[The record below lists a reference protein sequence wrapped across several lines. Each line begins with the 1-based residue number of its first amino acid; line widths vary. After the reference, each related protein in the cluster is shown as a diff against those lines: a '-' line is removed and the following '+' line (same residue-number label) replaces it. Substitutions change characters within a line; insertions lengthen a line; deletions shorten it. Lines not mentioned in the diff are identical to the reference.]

1 MIPQTVQWA
10 GDAVQM
16 IDQTKLPHKLVMVEY
31 HDWQQVAASIT
42 DMVVRGAPAIGG
54 TAACGLAL
62 AAQQIAEGGGDFTSQ
77 FLHACDV
84 FAATRPTAVNLFWA
98 IERMKGVAASALTG
112 KEAALLIRT
121 ESEKVLLEDIQIN
134 RQLGF
139 YGQELLP
146 NPCRVQTHCNA
157 GALACVGYGTAL
169 GVFRAAREAG
179 KQIKV
184 YADETRP
191 RLQGMQLTGWEL
203 IEDGFDVTIITDN
216 MAASLQSR
224 GEIDAVVVGA
234 DRIAMNGDTANK
246 VGTFGLAIISKYHN
260 VPFYIAAPLST
271 FDQKLA
277 DGSGIPIEE
286 RTHREVSHI
295 QDVQI
300 SPNGAKFWNPGF
312 DVTPAALIA
321 GIITEQGVLRPPYT
335 ESILQAIRGA
345 KS

>member
-10 GDAVQM
+10 GDVVKM

-31 HDWQQVAASIT
+31 HDWHEVAASIT

-62 AAQQIAEGGGDFTSQ
+62 AGRQIAEAGGEFMPQ
-77 FLHACDV
+77 FLHACEV

-98 IERMKGVAASALTG
+98 IERMKSVALKAPSAS
-112 KEAALLIRT
+112 EASRLLRI
-121 ESEKVLLEDIQIN
+121 ESEQVLEEDIAIN
-134 RQLGF
+134 RKLGF
-139 YGQELLP
+139 YGQELLTD
-146 NPCRVQTHCNA
+146 PCRVQTHCNA

-179 KQIKV
+179 KQIKI

-224 GEIDAVVVGA
+224 GEVDAVVVGA

-246 VGTFGLAIISKYHN
+246 VGTFGLAVISNYHH

-271 FDQKLA
+271 FDQNLA

-300 SPNGAKFWNPGF
+300 APDGAKFWNPGF

-335 ESILQAIRGA
+335 QSIMQAIKGA
-345 KS
+345 KR